1 MERVSCYQFCFAL
14 FLFLFLFLFSFKI
27 NAQIETDQISLN
39 QLIQFMAKHKEIHAT
54 FTEIKYIKGVNVPLE
69 SSGNLTFISPS
80 TIVRNTLQPKPEMFN
95 LTGNTITIKR
105 MGKEYSLQIDDYPE
119 ITLYFE
125 GIRALLAGDIER
137 LRSLYIIELEGT
149 LIDWKLVF
157 SPLQKGTTL
166 KSLNINGK
174 HDNVKS
180 VEVRLE
186 DGDYSIMQVNKK
198 VP

>member
-1 MERVSCYQFCFAL
+1 MERVNCYQFCFAL
-14 FLFLFLFLFSFKI
+14 FLFSFTFNI

-80 TIVRNTLQPKPEMFN
+80 TIIRNTLQPKPEMFN
-95 LTGNTITIKR
+95 LTGNAITIKR
-105 MGKEYSLQIDDYPE
+105 MDKEYSLQIDDYPE
-119 ITLYFE
+119 ISLYFE
-125 GIRALLAGDIER
+125 GIRALLAGDVER
-137 LRSLYIIELEGT
+137 WRSLYIIELEGT
-149 LIDWKLVF
+149 LVDWKLVF

-174 HDNVKS
+174 HDNVRS

-186 DGDYSIMQVNKK
+186 DGDYSIMQVSRK

>member
-1 MERVSCYQFCFAL
+1 VNCYQFCFAL
-14 FLFLFLFLFSFKI
+14 FLFSFTFNI

-80 TIVRNTLQPKPEMFN
+80 TIIRNTLQPKPEMFN
-95 LTGNTITIKR
+95 LTGNAITIKR
-105 MGKEYSLQIDDYPE
+105 MDKEYSLQIDDYPE
-119 ITLYFE
+119 ISLYFE
-125 GIRALLAGDIER
+125 GIRALLAGDVER

-149 LIDWKLVF
+149 LVDWKLVF

-174 HDNVKS
+174 HDNVRS

-186 DGDYSIMQVNKK
+186 DGDYSIMQVSRK

>member
-1 MERVSCYQFCFAL
+1 MERVNCYQFCFAL
-14 FLFLFLFLFSFKI
+14 FLFSFTFNI

-80 TIVRNTLQPKPEMFN
+80 TIIRNTLQPKPEMFN
-95 LTGNTITIKR
+95 LTGNAITIKR
-105 MGKEYSLQIDDYPE
+105 MDKEYSLQIDDCPE
-119 ITLYFE
+119 ISLYFE
-125 GIRALLAGDIER
+125 GIRALLAGDVER

-149 LIDWKLVF
+149 LVDWKLVF

-174 HDNVKS
+174 HDNVRS

-186 DGDYSIMQVNKK
+186 DGDYSIMQVSRK

>member
-1 MERVSCYQFCFAL
+1 MERVNCYQFCFAL
-14 FLFLFLFLFSFKI
+14 FLFSFTFNI

-80 TIVRNTLQPKPEMFN
+80 TIIRNTLQPKPEMFN
-95 LTGNTITIKR
+95 LTGNAITIKR
-105 MGKEYSLQIDDYPE
+105 MDKEYSLQIDDYPE
-119 ITLYFE
+119 ISLYFE
-125 GIRALLAGDIER
+125 GIRALLAGDVER

-149 LIDWKLVF
+149 LVDWKLVF

-174 HDNVKS
+174 HDNVRS

-186 DGDYSIMQVNKK
+186 DGDYSIMQVSRK

>member
-1 MERVSCYQFCFAL
+1 MERVNCYQFCFAL
-14 FLFLFLFLFSFKI
+14 FLFSFTFNI

-80 TIVRNTLQPKPEMFN
+80 TIIRNTLQPKPEMFN
-95 LTGNTITIKR
+95 LTGNAITIKR
-105 MGKEYSLQIDDYPE
+105 MDKEYSLQIDDYPE
-119 ITLYFE
+119 ISLYFE
-125 GIRALLAGDIER
+125 GIRALLVGDVER

-149 LIDWKLVF
+149 LVDWKLVF

-174 HDNVKS
+174 HDNVRS

-186 DGDYSIMQVNKK
+186 DGDYSIMQVSRK